1 MRSPISALK
10 DRFLKYA
17 GELRFPKLLAL
28 TVVLFTFDL
37 FIPDFIPFADEI
49 LLGLFAALLA
59 TLKKKR
65 REASGQAALPAAGS
79 VTKRE

>member
-1 MRSPISALK
+1 MN
-10 DRFLKYA
+10 FA

-28 TVVLFTFDL
+28 TVMIFAADL
-37 FIPDFIPFADEI
+37 VVPDFIPFVDEI

-65 REASGQAALPAAGS
+65 RGTIDVPAAGKIAS
-79 VTKRE
+79 DERNIQQ